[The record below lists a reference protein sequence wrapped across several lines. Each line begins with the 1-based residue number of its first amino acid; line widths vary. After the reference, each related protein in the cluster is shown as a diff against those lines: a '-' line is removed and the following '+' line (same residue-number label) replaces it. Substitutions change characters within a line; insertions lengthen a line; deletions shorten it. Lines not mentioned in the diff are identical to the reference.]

1 VNDPFTRGFPKDLP
15 VRPSTSAQFD
25 WLAHRRNLFDLRLPE
40 TLLSKTTGILTMP
53 IREQRY
59 LDWSWKTG
67 YLESRLIVEGSL
79 CISARFRPEEG
90 CVYLGLLVDNL
101 GKIELQET
109 EAVVCLRLIAAP
121 DFVDPQRKRTFWW
134 TEGRWSE
141 LDRGFPKIEISR
153 PDQPALI
160 AVESE
165 PPGFVSAMGWQ
176 DVWNVGGNDML
187 HNLCVHT
194 DPRVG
199 TLGAGE
205 SKRIEGM
212 LIFEEG
218 DRHQALEKFLGSELF
233 QPYTSGH

>member
-1 VNDPFTRGFPKDLP
+1 VKEPFTRGFPKDLP

-40 TLLSKTTGILTMP
+40 TLLSKNSGILTMP
-53 IREQRY
+53 IRERRS
-59 LDWSWKTG
+59 LDWSWQAEQ
-67 YLESRLIVEGSL
+67 LESCLIVEGRL
-79 CISARFRPEEG
+79 CITAHFRPEEG
-90 CVYLGLLVDNL
+90 CVYLSLLVDNL
-101 GKIELQET
+101 GKIDWQET
-109 EAVVCLRLIAAP
+109 KAVVCLRLIAAP

-141 LDRGFPKIEISR
+141 LDRGFPKIKISR

-194 DPRVG
+194 DPSVG
-199 TLGAGE
+199 TLGAGQ
-205 SKRIEGM
+205 SKKIEGM

-218 DRHQALEKFLGSELF
+218 DRHRALEKFLESELF
-233 QPYTSGH
+233 QP